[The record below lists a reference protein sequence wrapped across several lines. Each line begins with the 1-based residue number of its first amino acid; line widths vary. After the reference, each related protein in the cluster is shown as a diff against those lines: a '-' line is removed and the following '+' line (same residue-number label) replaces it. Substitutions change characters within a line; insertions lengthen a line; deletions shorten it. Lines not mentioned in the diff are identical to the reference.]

1 MAETVL
7 DIFLDCL
14 KDSAIVFGIVLVV
27 YILLALFEPKF
38 SHKMEHAGRWAPLI
52 GAGIG
57 LIPQCGFSVV
67 GADLYHKKHITLGT
81 VIAIFVA
88 TSDEALPVFLGSVG
102 DAQMRSK
109 VLMVLPL
116 LGIKFVA
123 AVAFG
128 YAIDAIYRRST
139 QEVHHHE
146 EECEC
151 EEVVHVGC
159 CHHHIEEEETKES
172 KVHQYL
178 VHPLIHS
185 LKIFAYVF
193 VVNMVFNI
201 ILELVGE
208 EAVMSFLQTSRYA
221 APVFAVLVGLIPNC
235 ASSVMLA
242 ELYLMGG
249 LSFGACVGGLCVNAG
264 LGLMMLYR
272 NVKDV
277 KHNLMVTGIMVAI
290 GLIVGYTVFGI
301 MEACGWNAII

>member
-1 MAETVL
+1 MGEIIL

-14 KDSAIVFGIVLVV
+14 KDSAIVFAIVLAV
-27 YILLALFEPKF
+27 YLLLAFLEPKF

-52 GAGIG
+52 GASIG

-81 VIAIFVA
+81 LIAIFVA
-88 TSDEALPVFLGSVG
+88 TSDEALPIFLG
-102 DAQMRSK
+102 ATATPKRI
-109 VLMVLPL
+109 LMVLPL
-116 LGIKFVA
+116 LGIKLVA

-128 YAIDAIYRRST
+128 YLIDAIYHRSEE
-139 QEVHHHE
+139 EVHHHE

-159 CHHHIEEEETKES
+159 CHHHIEEEEKKEN
-172 KVHQYL
+172 KWHQYL
-178 VHPLIHS
+178 LHPLVHS

-193 VVNMVFNI
+193 VVNMVFNT
-201 ILELVGE
+201 ILAFVGE
-208 EAVMSFLQTSRYA
+208 DAVAAFLQSSRYA

-235 ASSVMLA
+235 ASSVILA
-242 ELYLMGG
+242 ELYLIGG

-277 KHNLMVTGIMVAI
+277 KHNLVITAIMMGI
-290 GLIVGYTVFGI
+290 GLVVGYTVFGI
-301 MEACGWNAII
+301 MEACGWNV